1 MQRLYKA
8 TAFYVRTKQPIYGCW
23 TSLDSD
29 RSDSGDNHYR
39 RAIET
44 GICHNSNSAICDRRI
59 AVISC
64 FL

>member
-1 MQRLYKA
+1 
-8 TAFYVRTKQPIYGCW
+8 
-23 TSLDSD
+23 LDFSGSD

-59 AVISC
+59 AVILVFC
-64 FL
+64 ETHDIHNILLITKAGDV